1 MLDCTH
7 AGSSPHLGILDSCF
21 FVGGSASCGASEQAS
36 SGTAIIETQHYSNH
50 GFVSGSVQNNM
61 IQAALSAF
69 GTQQNA
75 VVGHIDKA
83 KLKRKSACTLVG
95 WGCIWTAPATS
106 GDGAAGRHGG
116 ATRRRK
122 GCPQGGRQMRGRLVG
137 SRDLLAPKMVV
148 EGVQLILDGSTHLLA
163 NCSAEGQIA
172 LHCRSD
178 HEPRATR
185 LQAQL
190 PVDWTSIRTALT
202 PQHNCSDVPK

>member
-106 GDGAAGRHGG
+106 GDGAAGRRGG

-137 SRDLLAPKMVV
+137 SQDLLAPN
-148 EGVQLILDGSTHLLA
+148 DGGGGGAVDLGWVNTSAGELQCRRENSTAL
-163 NCSAEGQIA
+163 QI
-172 LHCRSD
+172 R
-178 HEPRATR
+178 PRA
-185 LQAQL
+185 
-190 PVDWTSIRTALT
+190 SC
-202 PQHNCSDVPK
+202 H

>member
-106 GDGAAGRHGG
+106 GDGAAGRHRG

-137 SRDLLAPKMVV
+137 SQDLLAPN
-148 EGVQLILDGSTHLLA
+148 DGGGGGAVDLGWVNTSAGELQCRRENSTAL
-163 NCSAEGQIA
+163 QI
-172 LHCRSD
+172 R
-178 HEPRATR
+178 PRA
-185 LQAQL
+185 
-190 PVDWTSIRTALT
+190 SC
-202 PQHNCSDVPK
+202 H

>member
-75 VVGHIDKA
+75 GVGHIDKA
-83 KLKRKSACTLVG
+83 KLKRKSACTVG
-95 WGCIWTAPATS
+95 RVGVHMVCS
-106 GDGAAGRHGG
+106 SDQ
-116 ATRRRK
+116 RRR
-122 GCPQGGRQMRGRLVG
+122 GRRPPQRCNSSAERVSTGRATNARAARRIPGPVG
-137 SRDLLAPKMVV
+137 SKRWWWR
-148 EGVQLILDGSTHLLA
+148 G
-163 NCSAEGQIA
+163 CS
-172 LHCRSD
+172 
-178 HEPRATR
+178 
-185 LQAQL
+185 
-190 PVDWTSIRTALT
+190 
-202 PQHNCSDVPK
+202 